1 MVARSA
7 WINIKRAAFRAGVVL
22 SAIALVGCASTI
34 TKPSGQALRC
44 ETLAE
49 CLATLKTLKTDKYGI
64 SPDEQNFAKSF
75 TRFGE
80 PALVE
85 LLRRLDIDDNRE
97 KIVGYAIASFDP
109 IDEKYLPQIVDG
121 VKKDVSW
128 LARALG
134 NIPTEKAAEAAVDAY
149 LVSNSAPH
157 NQEAQAVKKQ
167 GVRAIPF
174 ILQSMQCGEICE
186 DVRQDLLVYII
197 GEMDDTTKTHTAK
210 EIVRRLSAS
219 DISRANQAHLIA
231 LFFNMGPQGLIVE
244 SDLEVLAQ
252 SEPKL
257 APQIEQ
263 AFVGI
268 HSENSGKVFAEW
280 IRQDPNRLI
289 LRDVAELGPAAQDA
303 GPAIIP
309 LLSSEDPEIRVTAAR
324 SLGFLQYKAA
334 EKDLVAT
341 LNDTSNIQLNW
352 VAVDALG
359 RIGCKSSVPFLKKV
373 ADEHWYPAVRDQ
385 ARLAIAHINEGIN
398 YGSKFHKDN
407 FAFDFFDYQ
416 NLDVKSCKKVK
427 LSPASVD
434 SSFKLTQNHDSAALE
449 SLTYSSYVIGY
460 TAGDEQEQRAKDPDA
475 VIVVNQNNMV
485 EVREEVR
492 KTPNVAVRTNHG
504 WLTGYNGGEW
514 GGELMYKPDSGDIQ
528 KLLDANVAD
537 LFKFGEGYVA
547 ITGLAHLSLNSGL
560 IFRVFQEGD
569 SWQIDPWII
578 LPGAPRDSWRADTNE
593 IVIDTYGGGTIII
606 GEGGSLR
613 MAPCDEYEDN

>member
-1 MVARSA
+1 MVTRSV
-7 WINIKRAAFRAGVVL
+7 WTTIKRAAFPAGIVW

-34 TKPSGQALRC
+34 TKASGRALRC

-49 CLATLKTLKTDKYGI
+49 CLATLETLETDKYGI

-97 KIVGYAIASFDP
+97 KIIGYAIASFDP

-157 NQEAQAVKKQ
+157 NQEAQAVKKH
-167 GVRAIPF
+167 GVRALPF
-174 ILQSMQCGEICE
+174 ILQRMQCGEICE
-186 DVRQDLLVYII
+186 DVRQGLLVYII

-210 EIVRRLSAS
+210 EIIRRLSAP
-219 DISRANQAHLIA
+219 DISRANQAYLIA

-244 SDLEVLAQ
+244 SDLEDLAQ
-252 SEPKL
+252 DEPKL

-268 HSENSGKVFAEW
+268 HSKNSGKVFAEW

-309 LLSSEDPEIRVTAAR
+309 LLSSEDPEIRVAAAR
-324 SLGFLQYKAA
+324 SLGFLQYRAA
-334 EKDLVAT
+334 EKGLIAV
-341 LNDTSNIQLNW
+341 LNDTRNIQLNW
-352 VAVDALG
+352 VAVNALG
-359 RIGCKSSVPFLKKV
+359 RIGSKSSIPVLKKV

-385 ARLAIAHINEGIN
+385 ARLAITHVREGVD
-398 YGSKFHKDN
+398 YDSKFHKDN

-427 LSPASVD
+427 LNPAPVG
-434 SSFKLTQNHDSAALE
+434 SSFKLTQNQDSAALE

-460 TAGDEQEQRAKDPDA
+460 TAGDEQQQRAKDPDGI
-475 VIVVNQNNMV
+475 IVVNQNNMV

-492 KTPNVAVRTNHG
+492 KTPNVAIRTNQG

-514 GGELMYKPDSGDIQ
+514 GGELMFKSDSGDVQ
-528 KLLDANVAD
+528 ELLSANVAD
-537 LFKFGEGYVA
+537 LFKFGDDYIAV
-547 ITGLAHLSLNSGL
+547 TGLAHLSLNSGL
-560 IFRVFQEGD
+560 IFRVFHESE
-569 SWQIDPWII
+569 SWQIDPWIT

-593 IVIDTYGGGTIII
+593 IVVDTYRGGTIII
-606 GEGGSLR
+606 GEDGSLR
-613 MAPCDEYEDN
+613 MAPCDEYEDD